1 MFAEMDRARR
11 GCLAF
16 EALAAQSLNGRV
28 DLAIALDTLDAL
40 TKYIDLLEIS

>member
-28 DLAIALDTLDAL
+28 DLAVALDTLDAL
-40 TKYIDLLEIS
+40 TKYIDLLETT

>member
-1 MFAEMDRARR
+1 MLLELDRARR

-28 DLAIALDTLDAL
+28 DLSVALDTLDAL
-40 TKYIDLLEIS
+40 TKYIDLLETT